1 MFDHHETDYINAY
14 HARARDMIAERGEV
28 NTTDM
33 RISCAS
39 MVIGMLIMLWAM
51 LSLTAC
57 R

>member
-28 NTTDM
+28 NSTEM
-33 RISCAS
+33 RISCVS
-39 MVIGMLIMLWAM
+39 MVIGMIIMLWAM

-57 R
+57 K